1 MVWFAYVIKGRT
13 AMVAITNRIKWLL
26 DFRFL
31 PSKFQYWLFQR
42 GTRAIEFI
50 SAIGLIGF
58 AVVFHINDGTMYD
71 LPLYHKFA
79 EIEEWKIVATLGVV
93 GCSQLLT
100 LGYSSIKATALSG
113 YMLLIRALISVA
125 FYMSYPPLN
134 TGMVVPP
141 LLAFVCM
148 LAGHNMIQYALMQ
161 HDADKK

>member
-1 MVWFAYVIKGRT
+1 
-13 AMVAITNRIKWLL
+13 MVAITNRIKWLL

-79 EIEEWKIVATLGVV
+79 EIEEWKIVVTLGVV
-93 GCSQLLT
+93 GCLQALT
-100 LGYSSIKATALSG
+100 LGYSSVKATALSG
-113 YMLLIRALISVA
+113 YMLLISALIWALISVA